1 MHLHVDMLQ
10 IHRRLLK
17 DDAFGVGEALDEI
30 AFGEGL
36 VVRGSHYIIG
46 GSIQNLDELAVK
58 EKTLARQLLL
68 RPWTFIQSIEK
79 SSSAPT
85 PYVPNSQVSIILYQY
100 ATNTELKII
109 QNTCKVIN
117 DIKISFIS
125 RVQVLPNHY
134 HKMSRY

>member
-68 RPWTFIQSIEK
+68 RPWTFIQSIKK
-79 SSSAPT
+79 SSLAPT